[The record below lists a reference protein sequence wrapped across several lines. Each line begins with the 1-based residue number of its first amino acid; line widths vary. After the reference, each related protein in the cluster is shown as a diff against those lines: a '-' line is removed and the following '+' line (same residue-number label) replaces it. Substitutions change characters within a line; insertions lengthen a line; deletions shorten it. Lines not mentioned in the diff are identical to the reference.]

1 MLFGTEIRPKKQK
14 RHAPVPPFHTNP
26 PGVLFPMNR
35 SNQSTS
41 LFLRCTSARALVALL
56 AVAALGTV
64 MPSQAEPPAAQ
75 EDSMQAARQLHGEYV
90 ELQNRLSLIQE
101 KTMEAHPELQKQEQA
116 FLDLMMAKMTSS
128 GGGSPKDDLVAIEKL
143 EQKLRSEDTPD
154 GERQALMA
162 EYQEKAM
169 AFRTAQVQA
178 LKDPEVQKA
187 QGALR
192 DATLTAMKQQD
203 PQTEQL
209 MQQLEQKENEMK
221 QMLEAAGHAQ

>member
-1 MLFGTEIRPKKQK
+1 
-14 RHAPVPPFHTNP
+14 
-26 PGVLFPMNR
+26 MNR
-35 SNQSTS
+35 SDETGS
-41 LFLRCTSARALVALL
+41 LFARHTTARALVALL

-75 EDSMQAARQLHGEYV
+75 GDSMQAARQLHGEYV

-128 GGGSPKDDLVAIEKL
+128 SGGSPKDDLVAIEKL

-203 PQTEQL
+203 SQTEQL
-209 MQQLEQKENEMK
+209 MQQLEQKQNEMK

>member
-1 MLFGTEIRPKKQK
+1 MPIVESLKK
-14 RHAPVPPFHTNP
+14 
-26 PGVLFPMNR
+26 
-35 SNQSTS
+35 
-41 LFLRCTSARALVALL
+41 LV
-56 AVAALGTV
+56 
-64 MPSQAEPPAAQ
+64 Q
-75 EDSMQAARQLHGEYV
+75 
-90 ELQNRLSLIQE
+90 
-101 KTMEAHPELQKQEQA
+101 KTMEAHPDLQKQQQA

-209 MQQLEQKENEMK
+209 MQQMEQKQDEMK

>member
-1 MLFGTEIRPKKQK
+1 
-14 RHAPVPPFHTNP
+14 
-26 PGVLFPMNR
+26 MNR
-35 SNQSTS
+35 SNQTTS
-41 LFLRCTSARALVALL
+41 LFLRCTSVRALLALL

-75 EDSMQAARQLHGEYV
+75 GDSMQAARQLHGEYV

-128 GGGSPKDDLVAIEKL
+128 SGGSPKDDLVAIEKL
-143 EQKLRSEDTPD
+143 EHKLRSEDTPD

-169 AFRTAQVQA
+169 AFRTAQVEA

-209 MQQLEQKENEMK
+209 MQQLEQKQDEMK

>member
-1 MLFGTEIRPKKQK
+1 M

-26 PGVLFPMNR
+26 PGALFPMNR
-35 SNQSTS
+35 SNQARS
-41 LFLRCTSARALVALL
+41 LFARCTTARTLLALL
-56 AVAALGTV
+56 AFAALGTV
-64 MPSQAEPPAAQ
+64 LPLQAEPSATQ
-75 EDSMQAARQLHGEYV
+75 GDSMQAARQLHGEYV

-101 KTMEAHPELQKQEQA
+101 KTMEAHPELKKQEQA
-116 FLDLMMAKMTSS
+116 FLDLMMAKMKSSS
-128 GGGSPKDDLVAIEKL
+128 GASPKDDLATIEKL

-154 GERQALMA
+154 SERQALMA

-169 AFRTAQVQA
+169 AFRTAQVEA

-209 MQQLEQKENEMK
+209 MQQLQQKQDEMK
-221 QMLEAAGHAQ
+221 RMLEAAGQAQ